1 MVVSD
6 RGVVR
11 LLAIVGAALALSGCG
26 SPVAHSV
33 VAGVTAGQVA
43 QPR

>member
-1 MVVSD
+1 MVVSG

-26 SPVAHSV
+26 SPVAHSG
-33 VAGVTAGQVA
+33 VAGVQAGQAA
-43 QPR
+43 QAR